1 MEKVMKRT
9 AVTTLL
15 MTVCFY
21 CLYRLTANRILF
33 SLAITSGT
41 VAYHFIIRLL
51 VGTYF
56 NMTLNNKVD
65 YTKSWFQVSK
75 SEMKLY
81 EKLKVKKWKNKM
93 PTYDMDVFDTTK
105 HSWEEIIQAMCQSEL
120 VHETN
125 VVFSFLPVVAS
136 VYFGSFWV
144 FMITSVLS
152 AAFDLMFVCMQR
164 FNRFRIL
171 KIKGRRQRQTLG

>member
-1 MEKVMKRT
+1 MAKVMKRT
-9 AVTTLL
+9 AVVTLL
-15 MTVCFY
+15 MTICF
-21 CLYRLTANRILF
+21 CFLYRLTANGVLF

-41 VAYHFIIRLL
+41 VAYHFIVRLL
-51 VGTYF
+51 IGEYF

-65 YTKSWFQVSK
+65 YTKRWFQVSK

-81 EKLKVKKWKNKM
+81 QKLNVKKWKNKM
-93 PTYDMDVFDTTK
+93 PTYDMDVFDISK
-105 HSWEEIIQAMCQSEL
+105 HSWEEIVQAMCQSEL

-125 VVFSFLPVVAS
+125 VIFSFVPVAAS
-136 VYFGSFWV
+136 VCFGSFWV
-144 FMITSVLS
+144 FMVTSVLS

-171 KIKGRRQRQTLG
+171 KIKGKRKILG